1 MSLRVRGFEGT
12 QARIQEIRARLAQL
26 EGEQNRNGQ
35 VGNFNASLDGKI
47 GKGKTPNQA
56 ISGRLGL
63 GFQSAIDGNAPF
75 DPRPFLPNAL
85 LSQAANASNGDI
97 KTLASEIAE
106 KYGVDP
112 ALFSALIQQESGF
125 NPKAV
130 SPAGA
135 QGLTQ
140 LMPKTGRSLG
150 VTDPFDPKQNLE
162 GGAKYL
168 AQMLKEF
175 NGDRKLALAAY
186 NAGPGAVKRY
196 GGIPP
201 FSETQNYV
209 KRILDNLGG
218 N

>member
-1 MSLRVRGFEGT
+1 MNLRVRGFEGT
-12 QARIQEIRARLAQL
+12 QARIQEIRAKMAQL
-26 EGEQNRNGQ
+26 EGRMNGAAQ
-35 VGNFNASLDGKI
+35 PNNFAATLGGDI
-47 GKGKTPNQA
+47 GKGKAPSQATPP
-56 ISGRLGL
+56 RLGL
-63 GFQSAIDGNAPF
+63 GFNSMMDDNAPF
-75 DPRPFLPNAL
+75 DPRPFIPPSMLN
-85 LSQAANASNGDI
+85 QASNSSNSDI
-97 KTLASEIAE
+97 KALAAQIAE
-106 KYGVDP
+106 RYGVDP

-125 NPKAV
+125 NPRAV
-130 SPAGA
+130 SAAGA

-150 VTDPFDPKQNLE
+150 VTDPFDPTQNLE

-175 NGDRKLALAAY
+175 GGDRRLALAAY

-201 FSETQNYV
+201 FTETQNYV
-209 KRILDNLGG
+209 KKILDNLGG